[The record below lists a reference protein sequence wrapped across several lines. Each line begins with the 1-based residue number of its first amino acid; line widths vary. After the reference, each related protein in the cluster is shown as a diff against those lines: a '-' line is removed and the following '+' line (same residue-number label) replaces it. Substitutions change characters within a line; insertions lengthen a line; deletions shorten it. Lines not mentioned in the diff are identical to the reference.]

1 MYNYFLPFTIACI
14 SNEITVNNYY
24 DIKINNKGNL
34 IKLDFKK
41 ESNKWLYGES
51 DIEIGIT
58 DNNLL
63 SYISIEIKNGLT
75 ENELKLLKKA
85 IKNEKIE
92 FIY

>member
-1 MYNYFLPFTIACI
+1 MNYFLPYARI
-14 SNEITVNNYY
+14 SNEIMANSYY
-24 DIKINNKGNL
+24 NIKINNGNI

-75 ENELKLLKKA
+75 ENELKLLKKV
-85 IKNEKIE
+85 IKNEGIK